1 MLCLASSS
9 SLPSLRPRTSPTA
22 DRPGPGNSVSRDLF
36 CFILL
41 TFSFMLA
48 HGEVLDGPDA
58 TMLTGRLQG
67 GGGAGGSVRLS
78 VVSVPS
84 SLRWSWP
91 LKANSKIS
99 VPETARENKTVATE
113 DGVSHLPIYDLDPK
127 LAEFK
132 NHFNYRMRRYHYQK
146 HLIEKHE
153 GSLEEFSR
161 GYLKFGIN
169 AEPGATVYREWA
181 PAAMEAQL
189 VGDFNNWNGSEHMMT
204 KDNFGVWSI
213 KISHVDGKPAIPHN
227 SKVKFRFRHDGVW
240 VERIPAWIRYTIVNT
255 SKFGAPYDGV
265 HWDPPTS
272 ERYVFKH
279 PRPRRPDI
287 PRIYEAHVG
296 MSGEKP
302 EVYRE
307 FADNVLP
314 RIRAKNYN
322 TVQLMAIMEH
332 SYYASFG
339 YHVTNFFAVSS
350 KSGTPED
357 LKYLVDKA
365 HSLGLRVLMDVV
377 HSHASKNVTDGLN
390 GYDVGQSA
398 QESYFYAG
406 DRGYHKLWDSR
417 LFNYTNW
424 EVLRFLL
431 SNLRYWMDE
440 FMFDGFRFDGVTSML
455 YNHHGINTSFTGN
468 YKEYFGLDTNVDAII
483 YMMLANH
490 LIHKLL
496 PEATIIAEDV
506 SVMPVLCR
514 PVDEGGVGFDYRQ
527 AMAIPE
533 RWVDYLKNKDAQEL
547 SMSGIS
553 QTLNNR
559 DKDQDA
565 IETTIAQHT
574 TPRSTFDAVSE
585 IPSHISPTS
594 TFEHNSQLETSPSKL
609 PIIQA
614 LEALLLAERQGAA
627 ALRDATDIMRRQ
639 IEQSDALLTKTKQE
653 MDEVRKKQA
662 KTDQILRL
670 LISGAQGNPTS

>member
-22 DRPGPGNSVSRDLF
+22 DRPGPGNS
-36 CFILL
+36 
-41 TFSFMLA
+41 
-48 HGEVLDGPDA
+48 
-58 TMLTGRLQG
+58 G

-565 IETTIAQHT
+565 IETTIAQQT

>member
-9 SLPSLRPRTSPTA
+9 ASPSVPPRPSYPA
-22 DRPGPGNSVSRDLF
+22 AVRPGPGIS
-36 CFILL
+36 
-41 TFSFMLA
+41 
-48 HGEVLDGPDA
+48 
-58 TMLTGRLQG
+58 G
-67 GGGAGGSVRLS
+67 GGGAGGNVRLS
-78 VVSVPS
+78 VLPVPS

-99 VPETARENKTVATE
+99 VPETAREHKTVATE

-189 VGDFNNWNGSEHMMT
+189 VGDFNNWNGFEHMMT

-213 KISHVDGKPAIPHN
+213 KIPHVEGRPAIPHN

-240 VERIPAWIRYTIVNT
+240 VERIPAWIRYAIVNT

-279 PRPRRPDI
+279 PRPRKPDT

-377 HSHASKNVTDGLN
+377 HGHASKNVTDGLN

-398 QESYFYAG
+398 QESYFYTG

-490 LIHKLL
+490 LIHKVL

-506 SVMPVLCR
+506 SGMPVLCR

-533 RWVDYLKNKDAQEL
+533 RWADYLKNKDVHEF

-559 DKDQDA
+559 NKDQDA
-565 IETTIAQHT
+565 IETTIAQQT
-574 TPRSTFDAVSE
+574 NPRSTLDVASE
-585 IPSHISPTS
+585 IPPHISSTS
-594 TFEHNSQLETSPSKL
+594 TFEHNSQLEASPLKL

>member
-1 MLCLASSS
+1 
-9 SLPSLRPRTSPTA
+9 
-22 DRPGPGNSVSRDLF
+22 
-36 CFILL
+36 
-41 TFSFMLA
+41 
-48 HGEVLDGPDA
+48 
-58 TMLTGRLQG
+58 MLTGRLQG
-67 GGGAGGSVRLS
+67 GAGAVRLS
-78 VVSVPS
+78 VAPMPS
-84 SLRWSWP
+84 SLRCSWP
-91 LKANSKIS
+91 CKANSKIS
-99 VPETARENKTVATE
+99 VAETAQENTTVATE

-213 KISHVDGKPAIPHN
+213 KIPHVDGRAAIPHN

-240 VERIPAWIRYTIVNT
+240 VERIPAWIRYAIVNT

-265 HWDPPTS
+265 HWDPTTS

-279 PRPRRPDI
+279 PRPRKPDI

-307 FADNVLP
+307 FAENVLP

-398 QESYFYAG
+398 QESYFNTG

-455 YNHHGINTSFTGN
+455 YNHHGINMSFTGN
-468 YKEYFGLDTNVDAII
+468 YKEYFDLDTNVDAII

-506 SVMPVLCR
+506 SGMPVLCR

-533 RWVDYLKNKDAQEL
+533 RWVDYLKNKDAHEL

-559 DKDQDA
+559 NKDQDA
-565 IETTIAQHT
+565 IETI
-574 TPRSTFDAVSE
+574 VSE
-585 IPSHISPTS
+585 IPSHISSTS
-594 TFEHNSQLETSPSKL
+594 TFEHNSQLETSPPKL

>member
-22 DRPGPGNSVSRDLF
+22 DRPGPGNS
-36 CFILL
+36 
-41 TFSFMLA
+41 
-48 HGEVLDGPDA
+48 
-58 TMLTGRLQG
+58 G